1 MSLPPETSAD
11 SIPTILVVDDEEAMT
26 KLLALDLRT
35 LGYRAKVASSSAD
48 ALALIER
55 DPPDVVLTDLRMPGL
70 SGTELC
76 RAIVQLRPQLPV
88 IVMTGFGSMET
99 AIDAI
104 RAGAY
109 DFMTKPFA
117 IEKLEVALDRALEH
131 AALRSE
137 LHHLRRSGRELPG
150 LDALLGASPA
160 MERVFA
166 LIERI
171 ATTTAS
177 VLLTGE
183 SGTGK
188 ELAARALHRL
198 SRRSAGPYV
207 TLNCAAIPEQ
217 LFESELFGHVKGAF
231 SGADKDR
238 VGLLR
243 RAHGGTLFLDEVGE
257 LPAVLQPKLLRVLQE
272 GTVRPVGSDREEA
285 IDVRM
290 IVATNRD
297 LGEEVNA
304 GHFRADLFYRVAVI
318 TIGLPPLRERGDDI
332 VLLAEHFM
340 AELCDAS
347 GRPTPELSD
356 GAIRALQAYPWPGNV
371 RELHNWIEYAVAMV
385 DGPTLLPEHLPGGP
399 AGEPLPGLPT
409 SPATSPAEDPDP
421 ETDLEDS
428 LESLEVVERRH
439 VLRVLA
445 AVGGNKSRTA
455 RILGIDRKTLLARLH
470 RYAESDPKGD

>member
-1 MSLPPETSAD
+1 MS
-11 SIPTILVVDDEEAMT
+11 PTILVVDDERAMT
-26 KLLALDLRT
+26 ELLALELRR
-35 LGYRAKVASSSAD
+35 LGYVPKVARSSAE

-55 DPPDVVLTDLRMPGL
+55 DPPDVVVTDLRMPGL

-117 IEKLEVALDRALEH
+117 IEKLEVAIERALEH

-137 LHHLRRSGRELPG
+137 LHRLRRAGREVPG

-160 MERVFA
+160 MEQVFA
-166 LIERI
+166 LLERVS
-171 ATTTAS
+171 TTTAS

-198 SRRSAGPYV
+198 SRCSSGPYI

-231 SGADKDR
+231 SGAERDR

-243 RAHGGTLFLDEVGE
+243 RADGGTLFLDEIAE

-272 GTVRPVGSDREEA
+272 GVVRPVGSDREEA

-290 IVATNRD
+290 VVATNRD
-297 LGEEVNA
+297 LGEEVSA
-304 GHFRADLFYRVAVI
+304 GRFRADLFYRVAVI
-318 TIGLPPLRERGDDI
+318 TIALPPLRERGDDI

-340 AELCDAS
+340 TELCDAYD
-347 GRPTPELSD
+347 RPLARLGEQ
-356 GAIRALQAYPWPGNV
+356 AVNALQAYPWPGNV
-371 RELHNWIEYAVAMV
+371 RELHNWIEHAVAMV
-385 DGPTLLPEHLPGGP
+385 DGPTLLLKHLPCE
-399 AGEPLPGLPT
+399 AARETLRRQPT
-409 SPATSPAEDPDP
+409 QTSGDRTSV
-421 ETDLEDS
+421 ETDHEGS
-428 LESLEVVERRH
+428 LERLDVVERRH
-439 VLRVLA
+439 VLRVLE

-455 RILGIDRKTLLARLH
+455 RILGIDRKTLLSRLH
-470 RYAESDPKGD
+470 RYAASDGEAS